1 MLEETEGA
9 QGVLSLM
16 EESGA
21 LLGGHFVL
29 SSGLHSDRYIQCALL
44 LEVPGRAE
52 LVGRM
57 LGRYVEET
65 LGPSSVEVVVSPALG
80 GIIIGHEVAR
90 ALGARC
96 VFTERADGRMTLRR
110 GFKIKP
116 GERALVV
123 EDVVTTGGST
133 REVVAAVSAEGGEVV
148 GVGAIVD
155 RGSQVD
161 FGVPFA
167 ALVRGTIENYEPAVC
182 PMCKAGLQVTKP
194 GSRPSR

>member
-1 MLEETEGA
+1 MLEETKGA
-9 QGVLSLM
+9 QGVLDLM

-21 LLGGHFVL
+21 LLGGHFAL

-44 LEVPGRAE
+44 LEAPGRAE

-57 LGRYVEET
+57 LGRFVEEA
-65 LGPSSVEVVVSPALG
+65 LGPSGVDVVVGPALG

-96 VFTERADGRMTLRR
+96 VFTERADGNMTLRR

-133 REVVAAVSAEGGEVV
+133 REVMAAVSGEGGEVV

-161 FGVPFA
+161 FSVPFA
-167 ALVRGTIENYEPAVC
+167 ALVKGTIENYEPAVC
-182 PMCKAGLQVTKP
+182 PMCRAGLHLTKP
-194 GSRPSR
+194 GSRTAR